1 MADFIVGK
9 PALIVVDMQVGGEA
23 GGIPYMGGYDDH
35 IACARNMIDAARRNA
50 IPVVFI
56 QEVHRPDHVDFGR
69 ELDGT
74 EDVHCIAGDPSTAI
88 DKRLGMT
95 PDDYHIVKRRYS
107 AFFGTD
113 LEILLKGLKADT
125 LILCGGLTDVCV
137 HYTFVDSHQHDYH
150 VRVVEDACGGST
162 FARHEASLD
171 AMEYLQTGAR
181 CMHAEVVE
189 AFDRA
194 AKAKPRAVAS

>member
-1 MADFIVGK
+1 MAEFIAGN
-9 PALIVVDMQVGGEA
+9 PALIIVDMQVGGDES
-23 GGIPYMGGYDDH
+23 GLPFMGGFDDH
-35 IACARNMIDAARRNA
+35 IVRARHMIDAARRNG

-74 EDVHCIAGDPSTAI
+74 ENVHCVAGVPSTAI
-88 DKRLGMT
+88 DTRLGMT
-95 PDDYHIVKRRYS
+95 ADDYHIVKRRYS

-113 LEILLKGLKADT
+113 LEILLKGLNADT

-137 HYTFVDSHQHDYH
+137 HYTFVDAHQHDYRA
-150 VRVVEDACGGST
+150 RVVEDACGGST
-162 FARHEASLD
+162 YARHEASLD

-181 CMHAEVVE
+181 CTHDMVVE
-189 AFDRA
+189 SFNKISRTQPRA
-194 AKAKPRAVAS
+194 AAS